1 MLVGKR
7 MSRNPVT
14 VNSLDNLST
23 AKAKMRAGNFRR
35 LPVLEE
41 GKLAG
46 IVTEGDIRE
55 HLGNLERT
63 QVKSCMTEGLLTVTP
78 QTTLEEAATL
88 LLNHKIGG
96 LPVLEEGRLVG
107 IITTSDVL
115 QAFLDVMGASE
126 PGTAR
131 IDLLLEGEEAGLAD
145 ASKTIAEEGG
155 EVLGVGTYRERWG
168 ESPVCYLRV
177 RASDLEAVTRGLRKR
192 GYNILGLHV

>member
-14 VNSLDNLST
+14 VNPLDNLST
-23 AKAKMRAGNFRR
+23 AKAKMRVGNFHR
-35 LPVLEE
+35 LPILEE
-41 GKLAG
+41 GKLVG

-55 HLGNLERT
+55 HVGNLERT
-63 QVKSCMTEGLLTVTP
+63 QVKSCMSEGLLTVTP

-131 IDLLLEGEEAGLAD
+131 IDLLLEGEETGLAE
-145 ASKTIAEEGG
+145 ASKTIVEEGG
-155 EVLGVGTYRERWG
+155 EILGVGTYRERWK

-177 RASDLEAVTRGLRKR
+177 RAPDLEAVTRGLRKR